1 MATRFSQF
9 RTVGPALVEQRSEPR
24 HRITVTRATVRKQ
37 GNASIDAIL
46 RDLSVYGCRLACTS
60 EHPEGERVWLRL
72 QDSLPV
78 SGTVVWN
85 NGNEMGCRFDA
96 PIERSLMR
104 SLTLVIC

>member
-1 MATRFSQF
+1 MATRLSQF

-24 HRITVTRATVRKQ
+24 HRITVTRATLRKQ
-37 GNASIDAIL
+37 GNTSIEAIL

-60 EHPEGERVWLRL
+60 AHQEGERVWLRL
-72 QDSLPV
+72 KDSLPIAA
-78 SGTVVWN
+78 TVIWN
-85 NGNEMGCRFDA
+85 NGDHVGCRFDA